1 MTGLHDGLTTPALS
15 KRDLPSI
22 ERLLADPQ
30 ITPLCQQFGLAFIK
44 SKLRDL
50 QQHVRMG
57 ADVPAWSVT
66 ASGYAQHLAASLSGF
81 GYRPVFNL
89 TGTIIH
95 TNLGRALLSPELWR
109 AIEPL
114 VTRPMNLEYDLE
126 TGGRGKRETAVAER
140 LARLCKAE
148 AATVVNNGAAA
159 LLLVLN
165 TFALGKAVPVSRGE
179 LIEIGGSFRLP
190 EIMARSGATLLEVGT
205 TNRTRISDFAQV
217 ADQSAMLLK
226 VHPSNYHIEGF
237 TEVVDNAAMAEVA
250 RGSGIPFCVDLGSGA
265 LIDLERFGLP
275 HEPTAA
281 EVLADGA
288 DLVTFSGDKLLGS
301 VQSGLIV
308 GQRHLIDALNRNPL
322 KRALRV
328 DKITLAVL
336 EATLKLYENPDQ
348 LADTLPLL
356 RTLTTPLTR
365 LNERAQAVCN
375 VLTEQLPGA
384 SINIEPANAQIGSG
398 ALPDQKLP
406 SLCVTV
412 RGVPLEDLASRLR
425 QLTMPVVGRIQQDT
439 LWLDMRGADPLSE
452 LIANLRTLS
461 AP

>member
-1 MTGLHDGLTTPALS
+1 MSGLS

-22 ERLLADPQ
+22 ERLLADPA
-30 ITPLCQQFGLAFIK
+30 IVPLCEQFGLEFIK

-50 QQHVRMG
+50 QQSVRAG
-57 ADVPAWSVT
+57 KEIPAWSVMAT
-66 ASGYAQHLAASLSGF
+66 GYAEQLATSLSGF
-81 GYRPVFNL
+81 GYRSVFNL

-109 AIEPL
+109 SVEPL
-114 VTRPMNLEYDLE
+114 VTRPMNLEYDLD
-126 TGGRGKRETAVAER
+126 TGERGKRETAVAER

-165 TFALGKAVPVSRGE
+165 TFALGKSVPVSRGE

-205 TNRTRISDFAQV
+205 TNRTRISDFAKV

-237 TEVVDNAAMAEVA
+237 TEVVDNRAMAEVA
-250 RGSGIPFCVDLGSGA
+250 LGSGIPFCVDLGSGA

-275 HEPTAA
+275 HEPTASEVIA
-281 EVLADGA
+281 EGA

-308 GQRHLIDALNRNPL
+308 GRRHLIDALNRNPL

-328 DKITLAVL
+328 DKITLAIL
-336 EATLKLYENPDQ
+336 EATLKLYERPEQ
-348 LADTLPLL
+348 LAEALPLL
-356 RTLTTPLTR
+356 KTLTTSHAVLAQ
-365 LNERAQAVCN
+365 RAQAVFE
-375 VLTEQLPGA
+375 VLSGQLPGA
-384 SINIEPANAQIGSG
+384 HINIEPADAQIGSG

-406 SLCVTV
+406 SLCVSI
-412 RGVPLEDLASRLR
+412 RGVSLESLGTRLR
-425 QLTMPVVGRIQQDT
+425 QLPTPVVGRIQQDA
-439 LWLDMRGADPLSE
+439 LWLDMRGADPLDE
-452 LIANLRTLS
+452 LITNLRTLTS
-461 AP
+461 P

>member
-1 MTGLHDGLTTPALS
+1 MPGLS

-22 ERLLADPQ
+22 ERLLADPA
-30 ITPLCQQFGLAFIK
+30 IVPLCDQFGLEFIK

-50 QQHVRMG
+50 QQSVRAG
-57 ADVPAWSVT
+57 KDIPTWSVT
-66 ASGYAQHLAASLSGF
+66 ASGCAEQLAMSLNGF
-81 GYRPVFNL
+81 GYRAVFNL

-95 TNLGRALLSPELWR
+95 TNLGRALLSAELWR
-109 AIEPL
+109 SVEPL
-114 VTRPMNLEYDLE
+114 VTRPMNLEYDLD
-126 TGGRGKRETAVAER
+126 TGERGKRETAVAER

-165 TFALGKAVPVSRGE
+165 TFALGKSVPVSRGE

-205 TNRTRISDFAQV
+205 TNRTRISDFAKV

-237 TEVVDNAAMAEVA
+237 TEVVDNRAMAEVA
-250 RGSGIPFCVDLGSGA
+250 LGSGIPFCVDLGSGA
-265 LIDLERFGLP
+265 LIDLQRFGLP
-275 HEPTAA
+275 HEPTAGEVIA
-281 EVLADGA
+281 EGA

-308 GQRHLIDALNRNPL
+308 GRRHLIDALNRNPL

-328 DKITLAVL
+328 DKITLAIL
-336 EATLKLYENPDQ
+336 EATLKLYERPEQ
-348 LADTLPLL
+348 LAEALPLL
-356 RTLTTPLTR
+356 KTLTTSHTVLAQ
-365 LNERAQAVCN
+365 RAQAVLD
-375 VLTEQLPGA
+375 VLVRQLPDA
-384 SINIEPANAQIGSG
+384 QINIEPSDAQIGSG

-406 SLCVTV
+406 SLCVSI
-412 RGVPLEDLASRLR
+412 RGVPLESLGTSLR
-425 QLTMPVVGRIQQDT
+425 QLPTPVVGRIQQDT
-439 LWLDMRGADPLSE
+439 LWLDMRGADPLDE
-452 LIANLRTLS
+452 LVTNLRTLTTQ
-461 AP
+461 